1 MLQRLEAKGIVK
13 HRKEGKQ
20 FVYYPSASNSAVRR
34 KVLADVAL
42 EHFGGSLPELL
53 AEARHLVDDASPR

>member
-13 HRKEGKQ
+13 HQKDGKQ
-20 FVYYPSASNSAVRR
+20 FVYYPSVSNSAIRR

-42 EHFGGSLPELL
+42 EHFGGSLSELL
-53 AEARHLVDDASPR
+53 AEARHLLDEVGLR